1 MGLFALLPKLTRT
14 YCTRVY
20 QVFSVSSF
28 LSWNYTVPLMTLE
41 EFTKEVIGDDI
52 SDYSQEEIKAFYTA
66 STGFF
71 NLFFNK
77 WKKEKISSKGNALID
92 KTKC

>member
-1 MGLFALLPKLTRT
+1 
-14 YCTRVY
+14 
-20 QVFSVSSF
+20 
-28 LSWNYTVPLMTLE
+28 MTLE

-52 SDYSQEEIKAFYTA
+52 SDYSQEEIEAFYTA

-77 WKKEKISSKGNALID
+77 WKKEKISFKGNALID